1 MLSRRE
7 EAPIVLEDERYT
19 NGCHNDISRNILNVS
34 KIHTAEINV
43 LTAGII
49 VTKEKYRI
57 GYNASQYS
65 LGQQLTVC
73 LCMCTCMCV

>member
-19 NGCHNDISRNILNVS
+19 NGFYNDFSRNILNVS
-34 KIHTAEINV
+34 EIYTAEINV

-49 VTKEKYRI
+49 TPKKSTGLDI
-57 GYNASQYS
+57 MPHNIHLDSN
-65 LGQQLTVC
+65 
-73 LCMCTCMCV
+73 